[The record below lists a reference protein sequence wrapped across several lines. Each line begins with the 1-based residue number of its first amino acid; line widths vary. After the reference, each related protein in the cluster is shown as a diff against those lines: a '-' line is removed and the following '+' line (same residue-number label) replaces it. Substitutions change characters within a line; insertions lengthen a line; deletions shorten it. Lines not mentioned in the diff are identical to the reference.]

1 MSNTK
6 RRRSSNGGK
15 VIRGTFGRAR
25 ATGSSDDGSGLA
37 GEGMA
42 EFVLA
47 GEDADYRVAR
57 AFSLCDDDGR
67 NADWAAHVFVGCIQ
81 PGFVSSALR
90 KQLNRAI
97 DDVRAGGWLPN
108 DLVQIMRRRGMPAAL
123 PILCTALHW
132 HAEHF
137 GVDQTRAGWVQGLA
151 ELPHDA
157 AALRDATLADLL
169 AVAAVL
175 RGLPRIAAV
184 APAAPVSDPGANK
197 HLARVRALLAKA
209 ESTTFEEEAD
219 ALIAK
224 AQELISKHSLE
235 GALSDS
241 TGADAA
247 DIVARRIWIEAPWV
261 DPKSTLVHAV
271 ARANHC
277 QSVFTPAFG
286 FATVV
291 GCLRDL
297 EAVELLVTS
306 LLAQAQAAV
315 RRPGLAPGGPAS
327 TNAKSYRRAFWL
339 AFAARVGERLRESS
353 EQVLAVAEGS
363 ERLLPVLAARSAQV
377 EACVAEL
384 FPHLTTARRANIT
397 NLAGWYAGKAAADRA
412 RLGTSA
418 ELND

>member
-6 RRRSSNGGK
+6 RRRSPTGGK
-15 VIRGTFGRAR
+15 VISGAFGRAR
-25 ATGSSDDGSGLA
+25 ASGSTDDGSGPA

-42 EFVLA
+42 ELVLA

-67 NADWAAHVFVGCIQ
+67 NADWAAHVFVGCIR
-81 PGFVSSALR
+81 PGFVSDALR

-97 DDVRAGGWLPN
+97 DDVRAGGWLPA
-108 DLVQIMRRRGMPAAL
+108 DLVQIMRRRAKPVAL

-132 HAEHF
+132 HAERF
-137 GVDQTRAGWVQGLA
+137 GVDQTPSGWVQALA
-151 ELPHDA
+151 ELPNDA
-157 AALRDATLADLL
+157 NSLRDATHSDLL

-184 APAAPVSDPGANK
+184 ATSAPVADPGANK
-197 HLARVRALLAKA
+197 HLVRVRALLAKA

-241 TGADAA
+241 IGADAA

-271 ARANHC
+271 ANANHC
-277 QSVFTPAFG
+277 RSVFTPAFG
-286 FATVV
+286 FATIV
-291 GCLRDL
+291 GCVRDL

-315 RRPGLAPGGPAS
+315 QRPGVATGGPGS
-327 TNAKSYRRAFWL
+327 TNAKPYRRAFWL
-339 AFAARVGERLRESS
+339 AFGVRVGERLRDSS
-353 EQVLAVAEGS
+353 EHVLAAAEGT
-363 ERLLPVLAARSAQV
+363 ERLLPVLAARSARA

-384 FPHLTTARRANIT
+384 FPHLTTARRANVT
-397 NLAGWYAGKAAADRA
+397 NLAGWHAGKAAADLA
-412 RLGTSA
+412 RLCASGA
-418 ELND
+418 LDE